1 MSFDLYADLA
11 DQSNWPTTAEVFA
24 GLASGFVDGCTAWFA
39 NGELETDRKA
49 ATQKKNDARNR
60 YMKQAVAA
68 HLLPDEVA
76 ELLDPAVRVFQSGWL
91 ALAVSF
97 TLQSPWYSKDDRPFH
112 VLDNPVRKDRVF
124 GVPFMPAASW
134 KGLLRWSCRMAAG
147 LREHLEQRDGKL
159 DGWNDA
165 DWIIHLFGNEKGE
178 ANEFQRGAL
187 VFYPT
192 WFPRVGFEV
201 INPHS
206 RKKRAGTQPI
216 YYEVVPAQ
224 YEKDGANADTK
235 AVLRLLYAPLP
246 GHRDPDHTDPKDAL
260 QKLIDAIEKLLTVY
274 GFSAKR
280 TVGWG
285 LATVDEWE
293 ARGAVESKHGS
304 RDDVTVALEQL
315 LRATEARP

>member
-1 MSFDLYADLA
+1 MSFDFYQYLSRELRHDEEIEDIDIYPHDLACGFLARCAVEAASVKGVQEQREDKNRARSRYLYAV
-11 DQSNWPTTAEVFA
+11 QS
-24 GLASGFVDGCTAWFA
+24 
-39 NGELETDRKA
+39 
-49 ATQKKNDARNR
+49 ARN
-60 YMKQAVAA
+60 M
-68 HLLPDEVA
+68 LLPEVIA
-76 ELLDPAVRVFQSGWL
+76 SYQSVEGMQPGWL
-91 ALAVSF
+91 LIEVSF

-235 AVLRLLYAPLP
+235 AILRLLYAPLP
-246 GHRDPDHTDPKDAL
+246 GHRDRDHTDP
-260 QKLIDAIEKLLTVY
+260 
-274 GFSAKR
+274 
-280 TVGWG
+280 
-285 LATVDEWE
+285 
-293 ARGAVESKHGS
+293 
-304 RDDVTVALEQL
+304 
-315 LRATEARP
+315 